1 MKSAVIFSIA
11 LHRVYSLVA
20 FFIEESACLFEFIF
34 SLSKIIIIDKVVA
47 CVIWRV
53 DINHFYLTEISL
65 TQYFEHIE
73 VVALYVNILCVVKI
87 NTVLTARA
95 ESHCSRRISQ
105 TVCSTLVRPRKL
117 ITLFT
122 FADNIIRQFCLK
134 FLKVNSK
141 LCLAVLS
148 LSFCHTVRKQLRY
161 LIYIRANNIFALHF

>member
-1 MKSAVIFSIA
+1 MKSAVTFSIA

-20 FFIEESACLFEFIF
+20 LFIEESACLFEFIF

-47 CVIWRV
+47 CVIRRV

-65 TQYFEHIE
+65 TQYFEYIE

-122 FADNIIRQFCLK
+122 FADNIIRQFCLQ

-141 LCLAVLS
+141 LGLAVLS
-148 LSFCHTVRKQLRY
+148 LSFCYTIRKQLRY
-161 LIYIRANNIFALHF
+161 LIYI